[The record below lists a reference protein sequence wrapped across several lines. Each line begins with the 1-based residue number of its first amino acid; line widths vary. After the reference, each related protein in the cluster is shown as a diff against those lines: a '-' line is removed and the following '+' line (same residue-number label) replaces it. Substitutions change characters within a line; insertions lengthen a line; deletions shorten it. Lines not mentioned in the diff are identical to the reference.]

1 MILYYLV
8 VPNDTPVGNPHSIAL
23 LFMLNVQAFYKSDLE
38 SVSVWR
44 KLTGQKHR
52 ANAVLEINNLL
63 SERPILEVSGAD
75 VQRILRRYNLN
86 LLTDFN
92 DGSVRGLYMKYLRYC
107 FEDNHLDQEESERLR
122 HLKRILRL
130 SEKDVTMANHR
141 VCQEVYARALDQA
154 LEDQRL
160 DQKER
165 LFLKGLRQKLQL
177 PAAVADSVYQHKAQ
191 ATVIRF
197 IKGAVADQRLSPTE
211 AVELKVLIDHLAVD
225 PQWAEQTQA
234 ELAKYRLFW
243 QIENEPLPQ
252 VFVPISLR
260 SGELCHFLC
269 DAVWYDAL
277 ADPSLSVVSK
287 DALQDKLANSAYW
300 RNTHPGSLHLS
311 PNAWRQGE
319 SGKLYLTNR
328 HLVFRSAEVEVVI
341 NLNTITDFDHYQS
354 GLLLSRRKKAPLF
367 LDASGNADVLAM
379 MLGRVLREL

>member
-1 MILYYLV
+1 
-8 VPNDTPVGNPHSIAL
+8 
-23 LFMLNVQAFYKSDLE
+23 MLNVQAFYKSDLE
-38 SVSVWR
+38 PVSVWS

-63 SERPILEVSGAD
+63 SARPILEVSGAD
-75 VQRILRRYNLN
+75 VQQVLQRYDLN

-92 DGSVRGLYMKYLRYC
+92 DGSIRELYMKYLRYC
-107 FEDNHLDQEESERLR
+107 FEDNHLDSQEIERLR
-122 HLKRILRL
+122 HLKHILKL
-130 SEKDVTMANHR
+130 NEKDVAMANHR

-177 PAAVADSVYQHKAQ
+177 PAAVADAIYQHKAQ

-197 IKGAVADQRLSPTE
+197 IKGAVTNRQLSPTG
-211 AVELKVLIDHLAVD
+211 AVELKVLIDHLSVN

-252 VFVPISLR
+252 IFVPVSLR
-260 SGELCHFLC
+260 SGEFCHFLC
-269 DAVWYDAL
+269 DATWYNAL
-277 ADPSLSVVSK
+277 TDVSPTVVQH
-287 DALQDKLANSAYW
+287 DTLQNKLANSSYW

-311 PNAWRQGE
+311 PDTWQRGE

-328 HLVFRSAEVEVVI
+328 RLIFRSAEVEIVI
-341 NLNTITDFDHYQS
+341 SLGTITDFDHYQR
-354 GLLLSRRKKAPLF
+354 GILLSRKKKNPLF
-367 LDASGNADVLAM
+367 LDTPDSADVLAM
-379 MLGRVLREL
+379 MMGRVLREL